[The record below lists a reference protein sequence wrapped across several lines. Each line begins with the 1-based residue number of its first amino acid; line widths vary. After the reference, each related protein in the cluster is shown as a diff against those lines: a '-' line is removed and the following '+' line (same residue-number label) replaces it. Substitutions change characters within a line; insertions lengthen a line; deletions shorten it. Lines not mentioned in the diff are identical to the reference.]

1 VLMFTD
7 GFNSCDLV
15 HPNQFTPTALTI
27 AVSRDLHLLRQMA
40 HSGVTS
46 TVQSSGHVTVSGMR
60 DLHQDTND
68 LQDVKA

>member
-1 VLMFTD
+1 
-7 GFNSCDLV
+7 
-15 HPNQFTPTALTI
+15 
-27 AVSRDLHLLRQMA
+27 MA